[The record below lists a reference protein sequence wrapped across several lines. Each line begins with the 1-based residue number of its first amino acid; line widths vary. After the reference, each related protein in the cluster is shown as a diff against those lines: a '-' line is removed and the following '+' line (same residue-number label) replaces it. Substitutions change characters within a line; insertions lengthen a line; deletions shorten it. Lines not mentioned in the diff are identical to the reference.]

1 MPCVGGGDPPDP
13 ESRRFESV
21 RDFSPTKSRAW
32 LKPVVPSSRKPPS
45 PMGDEDVGKK
55 HSDQI
60 SKQKEALAK
69 ARSLVNRPEAAKKL
83 STSPS
88 LEPDYASPPKFV
100 TYPEFEPVTNSK
112 TPLLT
117 LRRLVLLLYLSA
129 GTATTIYAIS
139 KVFDLP
145 IFY

>member
-1 MPCVGGGDPPDP
+1 
-13 ESRRFESV
+13 
-21 RDFSPTKSRAW
+21 
-32 LKPVVPSSRKPPS
+32 
-45 PMGDEDVGKK
+45 MGDEDVGKK

-69 ARSLVNRPEAAKKL
+69 ARSLVNRPEAAKKPP
-83 STSPS
+83 TSQS
-88 LEPDYASPPKFV
+88 LEDHAAPPKFV

-112 TPLLT
+112 APFLT

-139 KVFDLP
+139 KV
-145 IFY
+145 I